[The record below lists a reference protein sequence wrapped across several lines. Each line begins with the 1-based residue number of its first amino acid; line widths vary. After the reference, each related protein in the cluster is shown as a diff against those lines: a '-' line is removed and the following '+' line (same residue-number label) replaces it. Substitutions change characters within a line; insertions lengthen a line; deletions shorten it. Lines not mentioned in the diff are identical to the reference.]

1 MRALGFEKKNFINLE
16 PFEGLFTQGM
26 VCHETYKDNKNNWL
40 SPDEVDTNDGKT
52 FFKKNNSSE
61 KVKVGP
67 SESMSKSK
75 KNTIDP
81 QNIINNYGADA
92 VRFFILSDSPPEKD
106 VQWSEQG
113 MISSYK
119 FIQKF
124 WSLHKMIIELKVNQK
139 INEPINIDIFTNQ
152 MINKI
157 TTNLE
162 NFHYNVIIANFHEIY
177 NFLSKNLNKIDNK
190 ENLLSNYSKILK
202 IISPVMP
209 HLSNECMD
217 ELNLKDNDKWPS
229 IEKKFLRK
237 ENFDIVVQIN
247 GKKRDLMN
255 FTKEINEKD
264 LLEKIEKNKKL
275 EKFLKEKKIK
285 KSIYIKNKLINLI
298 I

>member
-1 MRALGFEKKNFINLE
+1 MRALGHETKDFIELE

-26 VCHETYKDNKNNWL
+26 VCHETYRDKENNWL
-40 SPDEVDTNDGKT
+40 SPDEVETRDGKS
-52 FFKKNNSSE
+52 FFKKNNPSE
-61 KVKVGP
+61 EIKVGP

-75 KNTIDP
+75 RNTIDP

-124 WSLHKMIIELKVNQK
+124 WSLHKMIVNLRIDK
-139 INEPINIDIFTNQ
+139 NINQSENIDVFTNQ
-152 MINKI
+152 MIDRI
-157 TTNLE
+157 TRNLE
-162 NFHYNVIIANFHEIY
+162 NFHYNVIVANLHEIY
-177 NFLSKNLNKIDNK
+177 NYLYKNIKKVNNK
-190 ENLLSNYSKILK
+190 ENLIFNYEKILK
-202 IISPVMP
+202 IISPIMP
-209 HLSNECMD
+209 HLANECLD
-217 ELNLKDNDKWPS
+217 DLNIKDRGIWPI
-229 IEKKFLRK
+229 IEEKFLKK
-237 ENFDIVVQIN
+237 EKFDIVVQIN

-255 FTKEINEKD
+255 FDKEISEKD
-264 LLEKIEKNKKL
+264 LLIEIKSNEKLK
-275 EKFLKEKKIK
+275 KFLESKEIK